1 MISLVWAFAV
11 VEIGALGTPQAK
23 AKITGKVLGPDGKP
37 VAGALVSLRTGGGE
51 ARSPS
56 TTTDDSGTFTFA
68 DLAPGEYFLSAW
80 KGGYVFQ
87 SFGGTDGAG
96 STSSAP
102 IRIERGD
109 EAVTVTIPLHKGGVI
124 TGKVTDERGDPV
136 VGATMQVSTKEQAMT
151 LLAGPLRLL
160 QFFTDD
166 RGMYRVYG
174 LPTGKY
180 VVAVDPKGFSLAGGG
195 PDAPVTYYPGVM
207 AKDEAQEVEVT
218 AGSESGEINFKLSSS
233 RKMAKVFGQV
243 VRRSDG
249 SPVTNSAILIFKEND
264 MSTQQMLLLGA
275 EGRYEFKN
283 LPAGNYTIFVSTQEA
298 RLAERTVSRVTLASE
313 PVEMMIEVDEAA
325 EIAGQ
330 CELEG
335 GRKVDSVQGLTVVA
349 MIEADQLSQY
359 TGRVNPDGSFALAR
373 LPSGS
378 YRLVLRAEKSKYY
391 LKRIVYEDIDIT
403 DEVLPVESGAK
414 LGGVRVILSD
424 ASGTVRG
431 TVLDRTGAAVAGATV
446 SVVPRDP
453 EFRRSARYTRTG
465 LSDHQGSFVI
475 EGIAPGKYRVLAV
488 RDVKRLGKEGVE
500 ELLSRPTKEVPIIEV
515 RAKTVEQ
522 LRLQVID

>member
-1 MISLVWAFAV
+1 MDVPLGLLLQDECPVEVLLAIPLNRRVEPVIVDRV
-11 VEIGALGTPQAK
+11 VE
-23 AKITGKVLGPDGKP
+23 P
-37 VAGALVSLRTGGGE
+37 VFMEG
-51 ARSPS
+51 
-56 TTTDDSGTFTFA
+56 
-68 DLAPGEYFLSAW
+68 
-80 KGGYVFQ
+80 
-87 SFGGTDGAG
+87 
-96 STSSAP
+96 
-102 IRIERGD
+102 
-109 EAVTVTIPLHKGGVI
+109 
-124 TGKVTDERGDPV
+124 
-136 VGATMQVSTKEQAMT
+136 
-151 LLAGPLRLL
+151 
-160 QFFTDD
+160 
-166 RGMYRVYG
+166 
-174 LPTGKY
+174 
-180 VVAVDPKGFSLAGGG
+180 
-195 PDAPVTYYPGVM
+195 
-207 AKDEAQEVEVT
+207 QEVEVT

-233 RKMAKVFGQV
+233 RKLAKVFGQV

-249 SPVTNSAILIFKEND
+249 SPLTNSAILIFKEND

-313 PVEMMIEVDEAA
+313 PVELMIEVDEAA

-359 TGRVNPDGSFALAR
+359 PARVNPDGSFALVQ
-373 LPSGS
+373 LPSGN
-378 YRLVLRAEKSKYY
+378 YRLVVRAERSKYY

-475 EGIAPGKYRVLAV
+475 EGLAPGKYQVLAV
-488 RDVKRLGKEGVE
+488 RDPKRSGKEGIE
-500 ELLSRPTKEVPIIEV
+500 ELLSRHSKEFPIIEV

-522 LRLQVID
+522 LRLPVVD